1 LINKK
6 ISNGSQDSFN
16 DNDIKV
22 FKDVL
27 VLAGAA
33 IKNAKLYEQT
43 LTLAESNKKLLEKSN
58 AEKEKTK
65 ILLEVARLTSSA
77 EGVDSL
83 IKNILDCAKKFVN
96 AEITSLFLVDAK
108 KNELYASVFEA
119 SGEKQ
124 KIRFP

>member
-1 LINKK
+1 MINKK